1 VTVTLWLAFTAGL
14 VSFLSPCVL
23 TLVPAYISYLGGRSI
38 SVDQKRPEK
47 NRWYTFLHGLA
58 FVAGFSLVFIG
69 LGMAASVIG
78 GLLFNIRGILERA
91 GGILII
97 IFGLHL
103 SGIFRIKW
111 LDYDLRPANRVEEN
125 RSYFSSFIMGIL
137 FSAGWSPCVGPVLGS
152 ILTLAVNEG
161 SMLEGFRLLSVY
173 SAGFAIPF
181 LVFAVAID
189 SISVKILKFTR
200 AAHIIEII
208 MGILLILVGLLVF
221 FGQYRQFM
229 SLGTLFNVGL

>member
-1 VTVTLWLAFTAGL
+1 MTVTLWLSFTAGL

-23 TLVPAYISYLGGRSI
+23 SLVPAYISYLGGRSI
-38 SVDQKRPEK
+38 SVDQNRTEK
-47 NRWYTFLHGLA
+47 NHWYTFLHGLA
-58 FVAGFSLVFIG
+58 FVAGFSLIFIG
-69 LGMAASVIG
+69 LGMAASAIG

-103 SGIFRIKW
+103 SGIVRIKW

-125 RSYFSSFIMGIL
+125 RSYFSSLVMGIL

-161 SMLEGFRLLSVY
+161 SMFDGFRLLSAY

-181 LVFAVAID
+181 LIFAVAID
-189 SISVKILKFTR
+189 SISIKISKFTR
-200 AAHIIEII
+200 AAHIIEMV
-208 MGILLILVGLLVF
+208 MGVLLILVGLLVF
-221 FGQYRQFM
+221 FGQYRQFV
-229 SLGTLFNVGL
+229 SLGNLINLGL